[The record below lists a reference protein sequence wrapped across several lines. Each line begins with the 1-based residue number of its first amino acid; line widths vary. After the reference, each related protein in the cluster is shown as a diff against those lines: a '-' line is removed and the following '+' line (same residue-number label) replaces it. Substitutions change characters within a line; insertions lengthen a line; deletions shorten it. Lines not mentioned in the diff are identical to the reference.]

1 MSQQTPNISII
12 IPVYNVENYLRE
24 CLDSVL
30 QQNTESLEIICVNDG
45 STDGSLEV
53 LNEYK
58 QQYPDLITVLSQTNQ
73 GQAAARNA
81 ALDIAKGQYVAFL
94 DSDDYYMP
102 HAIDTIL
109 QLITNNP
116 SVDVIYTDCAQTT
129 SGDRFYTLPF
139 DKLVSKE
146 IVDFY
151 DWEYEKYSQ
160 TPTGCVCGGVYK
172 LAFLNQHQ
180 LRMRSGVYYEDEL
193 YIFGI
198 YTHHGKTVAVHL
210 EDPYYHYRTGRK
222 GSTVTS
228 LKMKNFI
235 DRLAVVREMQQILK
249 KSSYITIAR
258 KHKIFEMYLQNL
270 IEAYQ
275 HGFIKE
281 VGGMMRKQDV
291 EVMAAGVVSAH
302 EKKLLRLLRISPRLM
317 AAYKTNQ
324 LPSIVR
330 RCINIFIK

>member
-1 MSQQTPNISII
+1 MSQHSPILSII

-45 STDGSLEV
+45 SIDGSLNI
-53 LNEYK
+53 LNEFE
-58 QQYPDLITVLSQTNQ
+58 QQYPALITVLSQTNQ

-81 ALDIAKGQYVAFL
+81 ALDIARGEYVAFL

-102 HAIDTIL
+102 NAIDTIL
-109 QLITNNP
+109 KLISDNRG
-116 SVDVIYTDCAQTT
+116 VDVIYTDCAQTT
-129 SGDRFYTLPF
+129 SGERFYTLPF
-139 DKLVSKE
+139 DKPVSKG
-146 IVDFY
+146 IVEFY
-151 DWEYEKYSQ
+151 DWEYEKYNK
-160 TPTGCVCGGVYK
+160 TPMGCVCGGVYK

-193 YIFGI
+193 YIYSI

-210 EDPYYHYRTGRK
+210 EEPYYHYRTGRE
-222 GSTVTS
+222 GSTITS

-235 DRLAVVREMQQILK
+235 DRLTVVREMHTILMQSTCK
-249 KSSYITIAR
+249 TIAR
-258 KHKIFEMYLQNL
+258 QHKIFEMYLQNL

-281 VGGMMRKQDV
+281 VGGLMRRQDV
-291 EVMAAGVVSAH
+291 EYMAAGAVSTH
-302 EKKLLRLLRISPRLM
+302 EKKLIRLLRISPRLM

-324 LPSIVR
+324 LPGIVR
-330 RCINIFIK
+330 RSINIFIK